1 MSKRT
6 RGYVFALLALTIFSF
21 QDAISKHLGQL
32 YPPVFVTMIRYW
44 AFGSFTLL
52 MALRLRRG
60 APDLM
65 RSKRPWLQIVRG
77 ALLAIQVVV
86 AITCFSFVGLARSQ
100 AIFSGTPII
109 VAILSI
115 VLLREQVDW
124 RRWAAIAA
132 GLLGVLMIIRPDSGI
147 FEPKVLLALA
157 GCLLFAF
164 YIILTRLV
172 SRVDGPLTSFFYTGV
187 VGALVMTLIGPFY
200 WTAMRGADWG
210 WMGLICLTSITSHY
224 CLIRAY
230 DLIEASAVQ
239 PLTYINLVYAS
250 LIGMVVFGE
259 TLSWNIILGAVI
271 VVVAGSLSMLH
282 DHVSARKLS
291 S

>member
-1 MSKRT
+1 M
-6 RGYVFALLALTIFSF
+6 
-21 QDAISKHLGQL
+21 
-32 YPPVFVTMIRYW
+32 
-44 AFGSFTLL
+44 
-52 MALRLRRG
+52 
-60 APDLM
+60 
-65 RSKRPWLQIVRG
+65 
-77 ALLAIQVVV
+77 
-86 AITCFSFVGLARSQ
+86 
-100 AIFSGTPII
+100 
-109 VAILSI
+109 
-115 VLLREQVDW
+115 LREQVDW

-132 GLLGVLMIIRPDSGI
+132 GLLGVLLIIRPDSGI